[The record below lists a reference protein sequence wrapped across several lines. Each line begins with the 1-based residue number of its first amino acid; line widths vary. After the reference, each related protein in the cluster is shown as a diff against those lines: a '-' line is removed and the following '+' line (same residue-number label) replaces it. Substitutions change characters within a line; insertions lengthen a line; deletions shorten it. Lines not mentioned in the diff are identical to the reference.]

1 MKKNLPVLLFAIII
15 ISTSCGRKYYTSS
28 FFDQQTAN
36 HKIIAV
42 LPSEIVLTGKQ
53 PKDLSPE
60 QIARIEEDESKAFQM
75 SLYSNILRYANTNKY
90 YMFVGVQDIN
100 ATMNKLSENNI
111 SIRDSWKMDDKRL
124 ASLLGVDAIVRM
136 QIKQK
141 RYMSDYASYGV
152 TVARDVIYQTGI
164 GNRLPVPSSLGKT
177 EDIYAYCSVVSNS
190 MTLWNNSYKG
200 AADWDNPS
208 NVIIENITG
217 NFGRNFPYKKRRK

>member
-1 MKKNLPVLLFAIII
+1 MKKIIPVLLIGVI
-15 ISTSCGRKYYTSS
+15 ISTSCSRKNYSNS

-42 LPSEIVLTGKQ
+42 LPSEIVFTGKQ
-53 PKDLSPE
+53 PKDLSAE
-60 QIARIEEDESKAFQM
+60 QISKMEEEESKAFQM
-75 SLYSNILRYANTNKY
+75 ALYGSIMRYANTNKT
-90 YMFVGVQDIN
+90 YMWVGVQDVTKTIN
-100 ATMNKLSENNI
+100 TLEENQI
-111 SIRDSWKMDDKRL
+111 SIRDSWKMDDKKL
-124 ASLLGVDAIVRM
+124 AALLGVDAIVRM
-136 QIKQK
+136 QITQK

-152 TVARDVIYQTGI
+152 TIGRNVINQTPL
-164 GNRLPVPSSLGKT
+164 GNKLPIPSSLGKT

-217 NFGRNFPYKKRRK
+217 AFGRNFPYKRRK